1 MSLFSKANAGL
12 NLTPGERAAL
22 KLVQGFILAG
32 LVAALPVLAQ
42 LLAAQTINWADV
54 ARIAGGTF
62 GVAVLMAVAK
72 WFSAQGDSPLD
83 APLAAIAE
91 NAATQLATATGLN
104 AAKVPLVEPSPV
116 PVADPSAPAS
126 A

>member
-12 NLTPGERAAL
+12 SLTPGERAAL

-42 LLAAQTINWADV
+42 LLAAQTVNWSDV

-62 GVAVLMAVAK
+62 AVAVLMAVAK
-72 WFSAQGDSPLD
+72 WFSAQGDTPLD
-83 APLAAIAE
+83 APLAAVAE
-91 NAATQLATATGLN
+91 NAATQIATATGLN
-104 AAKVPLVEPSPV
+104 AAKVPIVEPVSV
-116 PVADPSAPAS
+116 PATDAPTAG
-126 A
+126 